1 MPLQVWIKRLE
12 DFVRAEE
19 EEKTEKIF
27 TKQALKDWNTQET
40 YDKEMKDRLKEQFG
54 YSYPWPDTFGRKLK
68 FTVSELKKREYMKEV
83 YGEEGTELGEMA
95 YEEPE
100 VIPLIPRFRME
111 EEELTGASRGSAYH
125 RVLELLDFKEDYS
138 LESMAMAVEEMKNS
152 GKIRKDMA
160 QSVRP
165 KEILAF
171 VSGADGRRMKEAAEK
186 GKLWKEQPFVLGVD
200 AEEIYPG
207 SGEGE
212 TILVQGII
220 DVFFEEDGELV
231 VLDYKTDKVRKPE
244 ELAEKYHAQLA
255 YYAKA
260 LEQLTGKR
268 VKEKIIYSFTLQE
281 RILL

>member
-1 MPLQVWIKRLE
+1 MTLQVWIMRLE
-12 DFVRAEE
+12 DFVSAEE

-138 LESMAMAVEEMKNS
+138 L
-152 GKIRKDMA
+152 
-160 QSVRP
+160 
-165 KEILAF
+165 
-171 VSGADGRRMKEAAEK
+171 RR
-186 GKLWKEQPFVLGVD
+186 GNHT
-200 AEEIYPG
+200 G
-207 SGEGE
+207 SGN
-212 TILVQGII
+212 
-220 DVFFEEDGELV
+220 
-231 VLDYKTDKVRKPE
+231 Y
-244 ELAEKYHAQLA
+244 
-255 YYAKA
+255 
-260 LEQLTGKR
+260 
-268 VKEKIIYSFTLQE
+268 
-281 RILL
+281 